1 MSRKLQLRFGNE
13 GAGRLTWAFA
23 RLHTPPMQTEV
34 GPIRPFAFA
43 HPTQPAHSIP
53 RSSSSSSFLPS
64 FPFPSPQFQ
73 NPPPLLGFAFA
84 ARRSPSPTLL
94 TIQGGKAM
102 EINIV
107 DKYEKLEKVGEGTYG
122 KVYKAQDKATGQ
134 LVALKK
140 TRLEMDEEGIPP
152 TALCEISLLNLLSH
166 SIYVVRL
173 LAVEQAA
180 KNGKPILYLVFEFL
194 DTDLKKYLDVYRRG
208 PNPRPLP
215 PHQVKVTN

>member
-1 MSRKLQLRFGNE
+1 VFAGVP
-13 GAGRLTWAFA
+13 GAT
-23 RLHTPPMQTEV
+23 
-34 GPIRPFAFA
+34 
-43 HPTQPAHSIP
+43 
-53 RSSSSSSFLPS
+53 
-64 FPFPSPQFQ
+64 
-73 NPPPLLGFAFA
+73 
-84 ARRSPSPTLL
+84 
-94 TIQGGKAM
+94 AM

-152 TALCEISLLNLLSH
+152 TALREISLLNLLSH

-180 KNGKPILYLVFEFL
+180 KNGKPVLYLVFEFL

-208 PNPRPLP
+208 PAARPLP
-215 PHQVKVTN
+215 ATLIKVLITLITCLLTHSLSVVTREVYIYI